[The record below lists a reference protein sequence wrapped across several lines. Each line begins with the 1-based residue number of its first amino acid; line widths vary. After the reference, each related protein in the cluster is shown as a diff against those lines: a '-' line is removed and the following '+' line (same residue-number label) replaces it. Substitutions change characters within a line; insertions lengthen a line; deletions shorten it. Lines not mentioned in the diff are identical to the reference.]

1 MATPFSDLHEEIHR
15 ELETWLG
22 RLQQI
27 DRLLEFSAPT
37 LIKVANWAIEREHSV
52 PLYISERT
60 MPPARHYLLV
70 HAKYSSTIQRLYRVH
85 RRFSWLDPYTDTL
98 RSLNDEMPKLLQAS
112 HTADRSSLEFLR
124 YAASDLFGALNPVT
138 SSEVFWAFIRAGERF
153 AHSGVGFLAF
163 FGMLWSLGRR
173 YPDETEA
180 GASLEPSGPST
191 TTTANCL
198 IAIDVLCGVLR
209 ERGRLCR
216 EVAVVLQ
223 AMESTAGKRGP
234 QATWRFTFDLDLLAS
249 KLFKLSIYS
258 INAADFV
265 AAGEALLSFSR
276 PLRADSGTAEIWSAA
291 RDRLR
296 RALLDHDAEQKEVLA
311 DAGTVVNELFPK
323 IIERL
328 QPGGAHDELRA
339 YCHRL
344 AESETDD
351 YWRDHARAA
360 ARAQKLCSDSLTTLS
375 APFARF
381 HELVGAA
388 GPPVELLADL
398 FTSMAESNQRVADEV
413 QQAVGDNVRWCRRAI
428 NDESARGSAGN
439 FTEFD
444 PAGLIAAVSVAQ
456 KWDQISRPEA
466 EDAIKHALKG
476 AHPDGSWRRG
486 QPLFLYERVM
496 GVWPHTPD
504 VVLMLAVA
512 VNAEPA
518 ITIADEKIFA
528 FVDWLER
535 TKTHFFWRDGGM
547 HVGGWSS
554 ELDRM
559 TLIIDFWNTN
569 VSINALLEIRELVE
583 TRLWQLCERR
593 FTILHSSRRLSDIAP
608 VDLGAVH
615 EKRLHRR
622 LMKMARWSELEDKYK
637 DEDYALVLHGPPGSS
652 KTAVIEGLGSEMWKE
667 LRHESH
673 IVRITPADFI
683 RQGEERVDF
692 EARLIFELISH
703 VRGVT
708 ILFDEIDDFLRQ
720 RVAGEE
726 IRFLKLIVP
735 AMLNR
740 LQDLRD
746 AAPRQEICFA
756 IGTNFVDKIE
766 PALLRPGRIDSIVPV
781 SYPDAWSREA
791 ILDANVGE
799 GTLSQEQIDHVIR
812 ETIAWPWSTFNRLT
826 KVIGRRGEPVNDAVI
841 AADIEHARDQV
852 QSADQYYFDT
862 ARWQKPCT
870 ALANEFVHLAFSS
883 SKDIRQCRGEVTK
896 LINWLMERDIATA
909 EHRIAEMFDRQVA
922 VEDR

>member
-1 MATPFSDLHEEIHR
+1 MATPFSDPHEEIYR
-15 ELETWLG
+15 ELDIWLQ

-27 DRLLEFSAPT
+27 DRLLEFSVPT
-37 LIKVANWAIEREHSV
+37 LIKVARWSIDQGHSV

-60 MPPARHYLLV
+60 IPPPRHYLLV
-70 HAKYSSTIQRLYRVH
+70 HAKYSSTIQRLYRAH
-85 RRFSWLDPYTDTL
+85 RRFSWLEPYARTL
-98 RSLNDEMPKLLQAS
+98 RELNDEMPKRLQAPNS
-112 HTADRSSLEFLR
+112 ADRSSLEFLR

-138 SSEVFWAFIRAGERF
+138 SSEVFWAFIRAGERY

-198 IAIDVLCGVLR
+198 IAIDVLCGALR
-209 ERGRLCR
+209 ERSRLCH

-249 KLFKLSIYS
+249 KIFKLSTYS
-258 INAADFV
+258 MNGEDFV
-265 AAGEALLSFSR
+265 AAGEDLLQLSR
-276 PLRADSGTAEIWSAA
+276 PLRADSETAGVWTSA
-291 RDRLR
+291 RDRIR
-296 RALLDHDAEQKEVLA
+296 RLLLDLDTHQKKVLA
-311 DAGTVVNELFPK
+311 DAGAVVNELFPK
-323 IIERL
+323 IVERL
-328 QPGGAHDELRA
+328 KPGGAHDELRV

-344 AESETDD
+344 AESESDD

-360 ARAQKLCSDSLTTLS
+360 ARAQKLCSDSLATLR
-375 APFARF
+375 APLIRF

-388 GPPVELLADL
+388 GPPVELLVDL
-398 FTSMAESNQRVADEV
+398 FMALSESNRHVADEV
-413 QQAVGDNVRWCRRAI
+413 QQSVGDNVRWCRRAI
-428 NDESARGSAGN
+428 NDESALGSAGN

-466 EDAIKHALKG
+466 EDAIKHALMG

-486 QPLFLYERVM
+486 QPLFLHERVL

-512 VNAEPA
+512 VNAQPA

-535 TKTHFFWRDGGM
+535 TKTQFVWRDGGM

-559 TLIIDFWNTN
+559 TRIIDFWNTN
-569 VSINALLEIRELVE
+569 VSVNALLEIRELVE

-622 LMKMARWSELEDKYK
+622 LMKMARWSELQDKYK

-652 KTAVIEGLGSEMWKE
+652 KTAVVEGLGSEMWKE

-683 RQGEERVDF
+683 RQGEERVDS

-720 RVAGEE
+720 RIAGEE

-756 IGTNFVDKIE
+756 IGTNFIDKIE

-781 SYPDAWSREA
+781 TYPDAWSREA
-791 ILDANVGE
+791 ILDANIGE
-799 GTLSQEQIDHVIR
+799 GTLSQEQIDFIIR
-812 ETIAWPWSTFNRLT
+812 ETVAWPWSTFNKLT
-826 KVIGRRGEPVNDAVI
+826 NEIGRQGEHVADATI
-841 AADIEHARDQV
+841 AAEIERSRDQV

-862 ARWQKPCT
+862 TRWKKPCA
-870 ALANEFVHLAFSS
+870 ALANEFVHLTFST
-883 SKDIRQCRGEVTK
+883 SKDTRQCRREVTK
-896 LINWLMERDIATA
+896 LFNWLSERDIVTS

-922 VEDR
+922 VENR